1 METTT
6 ISLNKQLIEQAS
18 IYAKQHG
25 TNLPYIIESYLSRLI
40 SQTKTE
46 EKIPDIVQSLL
57 GAGESV
63 EADDI
68 NGRNAYY
75 RYLEEKYH

>member
-6 ISLNKQLIEQAS
+6 ISLNKQLMEQAS

-46 EKIPDIVQSLL
+46 EKIPDIV
-57 GAGESV
+57 
-63 EADDI
+63 
-68 NGRNAYY
+68 
-75 RYLEEKYH
+75 